1 MLLAVV
7 FTLASSISV
16 KFVSQDLNSIV
27 IGSEVEWFPVFMVVT
42 DRLVAVLHR
51 VIFQILG
58 IKWLF
63 QQACVL
69 LRYESNRY
77 ITYLV

>member
-69 LRYESNRY
+69 LRFESNRY
-77 ITYLV
+77 ITYFV